1 MTRLIGI
8 SSLILMMFLL
18 VAPGYAKED
27 EEPSASDKAEAY
39 AKDFKKNA
47 KNMTSSEQMEAIDK
61 LVGYYTDK
69 AVTEKGAKKAIM
81 DGLSKMTVVRDK
93 NVIAHTMKKV
103 AAMGEDSVK
112 LVLPTLNRELTQKAP
127 DESVYE
133 AALATLAKIRSE
145 NKLVIKTL
153 TKLLKDKEN
162 EIVGLAARAIAG
174 YEGSSGKVRKEL
186 FEEVLKSTE
195 GVYSGA
201 QGQNQTLERK
211 WNVIGDDA
219 VDALS
224 KLAHVKLA
232 DPAVAR
238 KWFNENK
245 KKNWDPKPTKKK

>member
-8 SSLILMMFLL
+8 ASLILMILL
-18 VAPGYAKED
+18 LAAPGFAKGD
-27 EEPSASDKAEAY
+27 EEPTASDKAEAY
-39 AKDFKKNA
+39 AKDFKKGY
-47 KNMTSSEQMEAIDK
+47 KKMTSAEQMEAVDK
-61 LVGYYTDK
+61 LVGFYVDK
-69 AVTEKGAKKAIM
+69 EVTEKGAKKALLE
-81 DGLSKMTVVRDK
+81 GLSKMTIVRDK
-93 NVIAHTMKKV
+93 NVVAHTMKKV
-103 AAMGEDSVK
+103 AALGEASVK
-112 LVLPTLNRELTQKAP
+112 LVLPTLNRELGQKAP

-133 AALATLAKIRSE
+133 TALETLAKIRSE

-174 YEGSSGKVRKEL
+174 YGASSGKVRKEL

-201 QGQNQTLERK
+201 QGQNQNLERK

-224 KLAHVKLA
+224 KLAHVKLS
-232 DPAVAR
+232 DPTVAR
-238 KWFNENK
+238 KWFNDNK
-245 KKNWDPKPTKKK
+245 KKNWDPKPKKK